1 MFKGREKIVKM
12 LLDHSGDLDRKCN
25 EGLDAIS
32 HAIRENHYGVIEIIK
47 NVVFERKM
55 EKKRKELKESN
66 RRGSSIR
73 NHLLQNLE
81 EKQFTPNR
89 INYNF
94 DVTSPYYVNITHRKH
109 STSSCSNARKKLN
122 IEQLSESDDE
132 TTADNDKIDDVKRN
146 LFDLTEKNLKEFS
159 KHMNNAIVVNRLA
172 IHKRKSY
179 IKKWQDSIKHM
190 RNSDLKLDFEYID
203 YLNKCNDVKISAD
216 LKTFVDECESEES
229 FFTAT
234 NDLKKL
240 EKPAEVIEES
250 YVHSDLDGGI
260 LLYEKKIV
268 CKEEGAD
275 SDNSY
280 LTELSLPL
288 PTDYDTDALRWE
300 LKKIEGVNPV
310 INKSTKKLF
319 LKKLVKLRNT
329 AEISSRKST
338 KVSKGEKRSRS
349 S

>member
-1 MFKGREKIVKM
+1 M
-12 LLDHSGDLDRKCN
+12 LLDRGGDLDRKCN
-25 EGLDAIS
+25 EGLTPIS
-32 HAIRENHYGVIEIIK
+32 HAIRENHYGVIDIIK

-55 EKKRKELKESN
+55 EKKRRELKENS
-66 RRGSSIR
+66 RGLK

-94 DVTSPYYVNITHRKH
+94 DVTSPYFINITHRQH
-109 STSSCSNARKKLN
+109 STSASSKARKKLN
-122 IEQLSESDDE
+122 VEQSPESDDS
-132 TTADNDKIDDVKRN
+132 AAVDNEEQIEVQRN
-146 LFDLTEKNLKEFS
+146 LFDLTERNLKEFS
-159 KHMNNAIVVNRLA
+159 KHMTNAIVVNRLA

-179 IKKWQDSIKHM
+179 IKKWQDSIRHM
-190 RNSDLKLDFEYID
+190 RKSDLKLDMDYIN

-216 LKTFVDECESEES
+216 LKTFDDDCETEES
-229 FFTAT
+229 FFTAS
-234 NDLKKL
+234 NHQIIKDN
-240 EKPAEVIEES
+240 PEVIEES
-250 YVHSDLDGGI
+250 YVHSDLDGGV

-268 CKEEGAD
+268 CKKEPND

-300 LKKIEGVNPV
+300 LKKLEGVNPV

-329 AEISSRKST
+329 TDIERRKSP
-338 KVSKGEKRSRS
+338 KISKGEKGTP
-349 S
+349 